1 VTVAAC
7 SGTAAGFK
15 CHPDAFNRLL
25 VAMSS
30 SEILRIASL
39 CVVLAGAETLHGILR
54 TVWLAP
60 KVGKD
65 LAIRLS
71 MVSGTALA
79 FLVCATLVPG
89 IGLQGLWPHLYL
101 GLTLAAFMAA
111 FDVFIGRA
119 IMRFK
124 WSRIWQD
131 FNPASGNYLSVGL
144 LMLVFQPALVW
155 WIRGLLA

>member
-1 VTVAAC
+1 
-7 SGTAAGFK
+7 
-15 CHPDAFNRLL
+15 
-25 VAMSS
+25 M
-30 SEILRIASL
+30 
-39 CVVLAGAETLHGILR
+39 
-54 TVWLAP
+54 
-60 KVGKD
+60 
-65 LAIRLS
+65 RLS